1 MKNMIILHN
10 VIINFR
16 YLLIEKYEND
26 KCLKSMLMVEN
37 DFYIFEKIGL
47 LKKLLKRRTNRNYQF
62 QEIKRYPKFMF
73 KNRILPLKLYFLTRT

>member
-1 MKNMIILHN
+1 MKNMIILYN
-10 VIINFR
+10 VIINFG
-16 YLLIEKYEND
+16 YSLLEKYKND

-47 LKKLLKRRTNRNYQF
+47 LKKLLKRRTNQNYQF

-73 KNRILPLKLYFLTRT
+73 KNNIDCLI